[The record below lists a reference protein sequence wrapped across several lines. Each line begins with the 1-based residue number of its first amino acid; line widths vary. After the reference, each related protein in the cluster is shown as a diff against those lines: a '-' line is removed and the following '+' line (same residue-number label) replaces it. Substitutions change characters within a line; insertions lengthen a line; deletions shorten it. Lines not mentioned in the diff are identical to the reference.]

1 MSEYIIEQLMTYLR
15 RPFTDLKDD
24 RDIQDRAAEDWA
36 CGQILDRITDRP
48 FSDPE
53 WIIESFAYELQSFH
67 SEFRGIQ
74 VAMDFT
80 YEILALIQ
88 HPKE

>member
-1 MSEYIIEQLMTYLR
+1 MSEQIVELLMTYLR
-15 RPFTDLKDD
+15 RPFTDMKDD

-36 CGQILDRITDRP
+36 CGKILDRITDRP

-53 WIIESFAYELQSFH
+53 WLIESFAYELQSFH
-67 SEFRGIQ
+67 SDSRGIQ
-74 VAMDFT
+74 IAIDFT
-80 YEILALIQ
+80 FEFLAQIQ